1 MRLEELQEEIAI
13 ELELMDATV
22 QELLALQRDATERK
36 LAVRERTAA
45 AAFLAQFY
53 NGVEN
58 IFKRIS
64 RFHDVPLPTGAT
76 WHVDLFKQYSSP
88 PQEPLPALLD
98 GSLASALA
106 PFRKFRHVVHHGY
119 GFQLEWNRMAE
130 GVACVEEVFLRFKS
144 SVLDYLRTLELRRRE
159 PAPNNGLENGAIQ

>member
-1 MRLEELQEEIAI
+1 MRPEELREEIAV

-22 QELLALQRDATERK
+22 QELLALQRDAAERE
-36 LAVRERTAA
+36 LTVREKTAA

-64 RFHDVPLPTGAT
+64 RFHAVPLPTGDT
-76 WHVDLFKQYSSP
+76 WHVDLFKRFCFP

-98 GSLASALA
+98 DPLASDLA
-106 PFRKFRHVVHHGY
+106 PFRKFRHVVYHGY

-130 GVACVEEVFLRFKS
+130 GIASVEDVFSRFKS
-144 SVLDYLRTLELRRRE
+144 RLVDYLRTLES
-159 PAPNNGLENGAIQ
+159 Q